1 MNDGRVRDLEFRV
14 KDLQGEIKALKRKLA
29 NIANILQNTKQELI
43 EEENE
48 ENNATKPR
56 PCPLFFLVRWR

>member
-56 PCPLFFLVRWR
+56 PCLLFFLVRWR